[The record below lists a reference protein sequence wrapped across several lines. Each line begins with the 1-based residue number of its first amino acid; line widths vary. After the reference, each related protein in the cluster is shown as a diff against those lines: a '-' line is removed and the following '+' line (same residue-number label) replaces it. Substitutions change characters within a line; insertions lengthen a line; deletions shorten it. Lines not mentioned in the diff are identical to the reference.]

1 MYDAYFCGAGGAE
14 KEWADLVVR
23 ERGGKKQVSRTQ
35 GTIENN
41 PVPT

>member
-1 MYDAYFCGAGGAE
+1 MYDAYFCGAGGE
-14 KEWADLVVR
+14 EIEWADLVVR
-23 ERGGKKQVSRTQ
+23 GGEKKQVSRTQ